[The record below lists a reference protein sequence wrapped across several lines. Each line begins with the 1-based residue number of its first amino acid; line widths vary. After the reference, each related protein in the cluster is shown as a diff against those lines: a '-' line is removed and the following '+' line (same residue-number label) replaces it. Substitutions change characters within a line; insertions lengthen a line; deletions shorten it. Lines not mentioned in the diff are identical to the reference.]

1 MTESSGTPPAP
12 APSGRR
18 GRRRSRRRLILRAL
32 LLLVVGGPLIGWTYE
47 QYAVRRDARRFPP
60 PGQFVQVEPVRRL
73 HYVCSGSGS
82 PLVLFE
88 VSGFSNSASFAAAR
102 SEIARH
108 TRVCIYDR
116 AGIGWSDRAPSR
128 IPVSMLARDLG
139 TLLDELS
146 PGAPAVLVASSI
158 GGLPIEFFAR
168 QHPERVAGLVFLDA
182 GNSEAVRGALTR
194 NYIPM
199 LATVGCSTVRAASA
213 IALVR
218 LFDPWNLRRDR
229 TEQAARS
236 AAVMY
241 GAKPWLMLCAM
252 VRAGEAT
259 VSEFDEAPPL
269 RREIPITALSAA
281 TREEFLPPALAG
293 WIQLRGSVDALR
305 ETHQRLAK
313 GSAHGVWRVV
323 PGSSHLIASS
333 QPQAVVDAVAD
344 MISRSPI
351 PDPRSP
357 ISASGRTEAR

>member
-1 MTESSGTPPAP
+1 M
-12 APSGRR
+12 
-18 GRRRSRRRLILRAL
+18 L
-32 LLLVVGGPLIGWTYE
+32 LALVVLSPLLGWIYE

-60 PGQFVQVEPVRRL
+60 PGQFVQVEPLRRL

-88 VSGFSNSASFAAAR
+88 VSGFSNSMSFVEAR
-102 SEIARH
+102 AGLSQR
-108 TRVCIYDR
+108 TRVCSYDR
-116 AGIGWSDRAPSR
+116 VGIGWSDRAPST
-128 IPVSMLARDLG
+128 IPVSMLAEDLG
-139 TLLDELS
+139 KLLDVLS

-158 GGLPIEFFAR
+158 GGLPVEFFAR

-182 GNSEAVRGALTR
+182 GNSEAVRGALKR

-199 LATVGCSTVRAASA
+199 LATVGCSAARAASA

-218 LFDPWNLRRDR
+218 LFDPWKLRRER
-229 TEQAARS
+229 TEQSARS

-241 GAKPWLMLCAM
+241 GAKPWVMLCAM

-269 RREIPITALSAA
+269 NREIPLTALSAE

-313 GSAHGVWRVV
+313 GSARGVWRVV

-333 QPQAVVDAVAD
+333 QPQAVIDAVGE
-344 MISRSPI
+344 MISGLRI
-351 PDPRSP
+351 PDP
-357 ISASGRTEAR
+357 ASRVP

>member
-1 MTESSGTPPAP
+1 VTETSGTPPP

-18 GRRRSRRRLILRAL
+18 RGRRPSRRRLILRTL
-32 LLLVVGGPLIGWTYE
+32 LLIVVGGPLIGWAYE

-60 PGQFVQVEPVRRL
+60 PGQFVQVEPARRL
-73 HYVCSGSGS
+73 HYVCSGSGR

-116 AGIGWSDRAPSR
+116 VGIGWSDRAPST

-158 GGLPIEFFAR
+158 GGLPVEFFAR
-168 QHPERVAGLVFLDA
+168 QHPGRVAGLVFLDA
-182 GNSEAVRGALTR
+182 GNSTAVRGALNR
-194 NYIPM
+194 NYVPT
-199 LATVGCSTVRAASA
+199 LATVACSVVRAAGA
-213 IALVR
+213 IGLVR
-218 LFDPWNLRRDR
+218 LLDPWHQRR
-229 TEQAARS
+229 EGERS
-236 AAVMY
+236 ARAAALLY
-241 GAKPWLMLCAM
+241 GAKPWVMLCAM
-252 VRAGEAT
+252 VRAAEAT

-269 RREIPITALSAA
+269 RREIPITALSAE

-305 ETHQRLAK
+305 ETHRRLAQ
-313 GSAHGVWRVV
+313 GSARGVWRVV

-333 QPQAVVDAVAD
+333 RPQAVIDAVSP
-344 MISRSPI
+344 MISGSPT
-351 PDPRSP
+351 PDP
-357 ISASGRTEAR
+357 